1 MTLTLTNT
9 LVLVAQYNFLI
20 EMTQS
25 YTPSIND
32 IIALVAEIVP
42 DIPEPNEI
50 MAEIEGKDR
59 LLWLEGW

>member
-1 MTLTLTNT
+1 
-9 LVLVAQYNFLI
+9 
-20 EMTQS
+20 MTQS